1 MIHIQFAKD
10 LNFELPK
17 FSELK
22 GFPDHLRHLARMW
35 TDSWYNPTERVC
47 MMHNHV
53 AESVLW

>member
-35 TDSWYNPTERVC
+35 TDS
-47 MMHNHV
+47 
-53 AESVLW
+53 